1 VVDRLEKIGR
11 FALWVA
17 LAALCVL
24 MPIGMHRQHKE
35 TTRLVDQAREELAKE
50 KKQAADKEKDKE
62 NEKKPKRLSIKT
74 MGPFLSG
81 MDGATG
87 HVWFTNASARSG
99 VVCLQGSASRQGTDG
114 VATAIPAC
122 ELVGPYVTNV
132 KMSLLFAGG
141 EVRAICPN
149 GDCTLSVKDAPE
161 EVAAAK

>member
-24 MPIGMHRQHKE
+24 MPIGMYRQHKE
-35 TTRLVDQAREELAKE
+35 TTRLADQVRQELAKE
-50 KKQAADKEKDKE
+50 KKEAADREKDKE

-74 MGPFLSG
+74 MGPFLMG

-99 VVCLQGSASRQGTDG
+99 VVCLQGSAAPPGADG
-114 VATAIPAC
+114 AATAIPAC
-122 ELVGPYVTNV
+122 EPVGPYATNV

-141 EVRAICPN
+141 EVRAICPK
-149 GDCTLSVKDAPE
+149 GDCTLSVKDAPD